1 MENFLDILVIEVQEV
16 EISNVI
22 DPEGEYE
29 VEVIDPMEYMFDNL
43 MKKIDSNPAN
53 RGQAVALLQPA
64 PPASGVCTLAA
75 SSASAG
81 TVAALHPETVSQASQ
96 HVATVELSGQQT
108 RGMMILD
115 KRPAQVTEGQR
126 KNVTIIEKID
136 RAKLQQCLTNAF
148 SLTSDNVS

>member
-1 MENFLDILVIEVQEV
+1 MSCHDVITQVWFRNYLWGDNWILCDQ
-16 EISNVI
+16 
-22 DPEGEYE
+22 
-29 VEVIDPMEYMFDNL
+29 
-43 MKKIDSNPAN
+43 
-53 RGQAVALLQPA
+53 
-64 PPASGVCTLAA
+64 LAM
-75 SSASAG
+75 
-81 TVAALHPETVSQASQ
+81 VAALPPETVSQASQ